1 MNGQTVQG
9 ITYAQFIAFSAAYST
24 FNGTLNGFIPLIGQY
39 FAIQPQLENLK
50 PILEEEPE
58 AYTEKTEAGPLSGA
72 IEFREVK
79 FSYENGVEVLHGISF
94 KVRAGENVAIVGKSG
109 SGKSTLV
116 RLLLGFEKAQKGS
129 IFYDSYEMG
138 EVNLPSIRRQLGVVL
153 QNGQLMTGDIFTNI
167 VGTSNLTQDDAWR
180 AAQMAGIADDISMMP
195 MGMQTVISKQQIAW
209 RVAQAFYQVLQY
221 KDIINVREEE
231 INNLNTHLQTVQIQ
245 YEVGTVALADVL
257 STNVQ
262 IANSKQAL
270 NSARA
275 NFQNAVANLNNIIGL
290 PVDTPLNI
298 DEDFDFVPF
307 DKSEAECIEFA
318 LNNRPDAK
326 AAALNVK
333 SYQENISQ
341 AKAGYRPRVNL
352 YVQKYF
358 SGETLFKDNH
368 NADRW
373 SAGLQ
378 MSWNIFDNN
387 VTAAQVQQA
396 KAQLKKSESAASQ
409 ILDEVKLD
417 VHNAYTNLAVA
428 RLNISITQDA
438 VKQAQE
444 QYLIAQVRYEEG
456 VDTNLIVMDAQEK
469 LTQAKTNFFTALYS
483 YNTSRAQLFKAMGIF
498 EIERGAGV
506 PNPQ

>member
-1 MNGQTVQG
+1 MKKFFT
-9 ITYAQFIAFSAAYST
+9 FIAASFFIQST
-24 FNGTLNGFIPLIGQY
+24 V
-39 FAIQPQLENLK
+39 FAENINLT
-50 PILEEEPE
+50 LEEAINLALQNNRSIEQAAADVDIAKWNLSIARRSTGINFSWESNFNRIGGRYYERDRLYHDVYGGDEYP
-58 AYTEKTEAGPLSGA
+58 AYTFENYNSFSLSMPVYSGGGLEAQRNA
-72 IEFREVK
+72 AK
-79 FSYENGVEVLHGISF
+79 FQLQ
-94 KVRAGENVAIVGKSG
+94 AA
-109 SGKSTLV
+109 
-116 RLLLGFEKAQKGS
+116 
-129 IFYDSYEMG
+129 DS
-138 EVNLPSIRRQLGVVL
+138 S
-153 QNGQLMTGDIFTNI
+153 
-167 VGTSNLTQDDAWR
+167 LTD
-180 AAQMAGIADDISMMP
+180 
-195 MGMQTVISKQQIAW
+195 TKQQIAW
-209 RVAQAFYQVLQY
+209 NVAQAFYQVLQY

-318 LNNRPDAK
+318 LINRPDAK

-358 SGETLFKDNH
+358 SGENLFKDNH

-428 RLNISITQDA
+428 RINISITQDA

-469 LTQAKTNFFTALYS
+469 LTQAKTNFFNALYS

-498 EIERGAGV
+498 EIERGAGL

>member
-1 MNGQTVQG
+1 MKKIFSNILAASFFLVNLNV
-9 ITYAQFIAFSAAYST
+9 SAA
-24 FNGTLNGFIPLIGQY
+24 
-39 FAIQPQLENLK
+39 ENLNLT
-50 PILEEEPE
+50 LEDAINLALQNNRSIEQAAADVDAAKWQLSIARRSTGLNFSWESNFNRIGGRYYERNRLYHDVYGGDEYP
-58 AYTEKTEAGPLSGA
+58 AYTFENYNSFSLSMPVYSGGRLEAQRNA
-72 IEFREVK
+72 AK
-79 FSYENGVEVLHGISF
+79 FQLQ
-94 KVRAGENVAIVGKSG
+94 AA
-109 SGKSTLV
+109 
-116 RLLLGFEKAQKGS
+116 
-129 IFYDSYEMG
+129 DS
-138 EVNLPSIRRQLGVVL
+138 S
-153 QNGQLMTGDIFTNI
+153 
-167 VGTSNLTQDDAWR
+167 LTD
-180 AAQMAGIADDISMMP
+180 
-195 MGMQTVISKQQIAW
+195 SKQQIAW

-358 SGETLFKDNH
+358 SGENLFKDNH

-428 RLNISITQDA
+428 RLNISISQDA

-469 LTQAKTNFFTALYS
+469 LTQAKTNFFNALYS
-483 YNTSRAQLFKAMGIF
+483 YNTSRAQLFKAMGTF
-498 EIERGAGV
+498 NIERGAGV

>member
-1 MNGQTVQG
+1 MKKFFT
-9 ITYAQFIAFSAAYST
+9 FIAASFFIQST
-24 FNGTLNGFIPLIGQY
+24 VFAENFNLT
-39 FAIQPQLENLK
+39 
-50 PILEEEPE
+50 LEEAINLALQNNRSIEQAAADVDIAKWNLSIARRSTGINFSWESNFNRIGGRYYERDRLYHDVYGGDEYP
-58 AYTEKTEAGPLSGA
+58 AYTFENYNSFSLSMPVYSGGGLEAQRNA
-72 IEFREVK
+72 AK
-79 FSYENGVEVLHGISF
+79 FQLQ
-94 KVRAGENVAIVGKSG
+94 AA
-109 SGKSTLV
+109 
-116 RLLLGFEKAQKGS
+116 
-129 IFYDSYEMG
+129 DS
-138 EVNLPSIRRQLGVVL
+138 S
-153 QNGQLMTGDIFTNI
+153 
-167 VGTSNLTQDDAWR
+167 LTD
-180 AAQMAGIADDISMMP
+180 
-195 MGMQTVISKQQIAW
+195 TKQQIAW

-358 SGETLFKDNH
+358 SGENLFKDNH

-483 YNTSRAQLFKAMGIF
+483 YNTSRAQLFKAMGTF